1 MRGFY
6 SFFMLQ
12 KNLYRYKGRIY
23 STKKNYKSVPKDIQ
37 RTFKDLEAEKNPL
50 KNDLVRDE
58 RGRIRKVVNG
68 EIKPLEVKQII
79 KKTKVKDGNKIT
91 FKKEIVYV
99 DKKGKQKT
107 KKEFQDYLEFN
118 QRNKIETYSPELKTF
133 NQNIISIIQNK
144 LMEGKNVEITIL
156 GKKEVVTMENLD
168 KITNKIRA
176 LIRAKYSKVEDEEEE
191 GEETDTDPI
200 IGKFKESENSVIIKI

>member
-1 MRGFY
+1 
-6 SFFMLQ
+6 MLQ

-50 KNDLVRDE
+50 KSDLVRDE

-99 DKKGKQKT
+99 DKKGKQKSE
-107 KKEFQDYLEFN
+107 KEFNEFLEFN

-144 LMEGKNVEITIL
+144 LMEGKNVEIEIL
-156 GKKEVVTMENLD
+156 GKKEIVTLKNLD

-176 LIRAKYSKVEDEEEE
+176 LIRAKYAKVEEEE
-191 GEETDTDPI
+191 EDGEESETSPI
-200 IGKFKESENSVIIKI
+200 IGKFKESANSVIINI